1 MYIPAE
7 KWILMFLL
15 DTNVIIAYFKGSHVV
30 KERILSN
37 IEEIAVSTLVIAEL
51 YYGAKSSQYPGKN
64 LENLSRFIDIIHVIP
79 FDLSCAIKFGDIKSK
94 LRAIGKPTGEVDALI
109 GGTAMT
115 HDAVL
120 VTNNLK
126 HFENIEGLKMENW
139 LAK

>member
-1 MYIPAE
+1 
-7 KWILMFLL
+7 MFLL
-15 DTNVIIAYFKGSHVV
+15 DTNIIIAYFKGNHIV
-30 KERILSN
+30 KEKILSN
-37 IEEIAVSTLVIAEL
+37 IEEIAISTLVIAEL
-51 YYGAKSSQYPGKN
+51 YYGAKSSQYPEKN
-64 LENLSRFIDIIHVIP
+64 LGKLSRFIDVIRIIP
-79 FDLSCAIKFGDIKSK
+79 FDLSCALKFGDIKSK

-109 GGTAMT
+109 GATAIT